1 MRDGDFSLVAYPDYE
16 LPTSN
21 LFQEAWIPLIKQGG
35 YRDFELYNLEIDPGQ
50 ETNLAED
57 QPELVDRLKKKL
69 LEINASIMAD
79 GENWHLK

>member
-16 LPTSN
+16 LSTSN

-50 ETNLAED
+50 ETDLAGD
-57 QPELVDRLKKKL
+57 KPELVDQLKKKL